1 MRRTVVVA
9 SMVAASVSCAGTP
22 VFHDGPTGLNGRE
35 SRALL
40 AAARGRPGGFER
52 FWLRPGCRPGL
63 IKWAGDRSH
72 AVAQAPPALLGLIRD
87 EIGRVNRLSRDGET
101 AFLTITVFEWT
112 RRMFGRPP
120 RVGYEVVGR
129 DRAGQVLW
137 LGQERLV
144 VPRERALDL
153 AETDE
158 LLVAREIGRK
168 LGAELGR

>member
-129 DRAGQVLW
+129 DR
-137 LGQERLV
+137 LV